1 MLARAAVWSVEM
13 RRIPRQEMG
22 SIMCILMVIHRGVPG
37 YPIVVAANRDEYYDR
52 PTQGPCQ
59 LAHTPAVWGGRD
71 ARAGGTWLGVNAHG
85 LVIGLTNRRIREDQ
99 ENDPQRRS
107 RGLLCL
113 EALQCPSV
121 AEAAD
126 FLASEPSERY
136 NPFNLLMLDQR
147 DLLWVAYEG
156 KPVVRR
162 LEVGLHILANGN
174 VNAFETVRIRRARRL
189 LQHAA
194 HTEWRD
200 YLPLLE
206 EVCRDHEGG
215 VQDRE
220 TICMHRDHERYG
232 TVSSTILALTPGI
245 AGSVY
250 RYAAGHPC
258 TTLYQDHSSL
268 LTPAT

>member
-1 MLARAAVWSVEM
+1 MLARGVVRSA
-13 RRIPRQEMG
+13 EMG
-22 SIMCILMVIHRGVPG
+22 SISREEMVSIMCILMVIHQGVPA

-52 PTQGPCQ
+52 PTQGPCRLVQ
-59 LAHTPAVWGGRD
+59 TPAVWGGRD
-71 ARAGGTWLGVNAHG
+71 ERAGGTWLGVNAHG
-85 LVIGLTNRRIREDQ
+85 LVIGLTNRRIREEQ

-113 EALQCPSV
+113 EALQCHTA

-126 FLASEPSERY
+126 FLASEPPERY
-136 NPFNLLMLDQR
+136 NPFNLLMIDQC
-147 DLLWVAYEG
+147 DLLWAAYEG
-156 KPVVRR
+156 KPAMQR
-162 LEVGLHILANGN
+162 LEAGLHILANGN
-174 VNAFETVRIRRARRL
+174 VNDFETVRIRRARRL

-194 HTEWRD
+194 YPEWRH
-200 YLPLLE
+200 YFLLLE
-206 EVCRDHEGG
+206 EVCRDHESG
-215 VQDRE
+215 VKDRE
-220 TICMHRDHERYG
+220 TICMHRDKERYG

>member
-1 MLARAAVWSVEM
+1 
-13 RRIPRQEMG
+13 
-22 SIMCILMVIHRGVPG
+22 MCILMVIHKGIPG

-59 LAHTPAVWGGRD
+59 LADTPAVWGGRD

-99 ENDPQRRS
+99 ENDPQRCS

-113 EALQCPSV
+113 EVLQCSTA

-136 NPFNLLMLDQR
+136 NPFNLLMIDQR
-147 DLLWVAYEG
+147 DLLWAAYED
-156 KPVVRR
+156 KPSMQR
-162 LEVGLHILANGN
+162 LESGLHILANGN
-174 VNAFETVRIRRARRL
+174 INDFETVRIRRARRL

-194 HTEWRD
+194 YTEGQR
-200 YLPLLE
+200 YVPLLE
-206 EVCRDHEGG
+206 EVCRDHESG
-215 VQDRE
+215 VKDRE

-232 TVSSTILALTPGI
+232 TVSSTILALTPGL

-258 TTLYQDHSSL
+258 MTLYQDHAFL
-268 LTPAT
+268 LTSAI

>member
-1 MLARAAVWSVEM
+1 
-13 RRIPRQEMG
+13 
-22 SIMCILMVIHRGVPG
+22 MCILMVIHQGVPG
-37 YPIVVAANRDEYYDR
+37 YPIVVAANRDEFYDR

-71 ARAGGTWLGVNAHG
+71 ERAGGTWLGVNAHG

-99 ENDPQRRS
+99 ENDAQRRS

-113 EALQCPSV
+113 EALRCHTA

-126 FLASEPSERY
+126 FLASEPPERY
-136 NPFNLLMLDQR
+136 NPFNLLLMDQGN
-147 DLLWVAYEG
+147 LLWAAYED
-156 KPVVRR
+156 KPAVQR
-162 LEVGLHILANGN
+162 LESGLHILANGN
-174 VNAFETVRIRRARRL
+174 VNDFETVRLRRARRL

-194 HTEWRD
+194 APEWRH

-206 EVCRDHEGG
+206 DVCRDHESG
-215 VQDRE
+215 VKDRE

-232 TVSSTILALTPGI
+232 TVSSTILALPPEIT
-245 AGSVY
+245 GSVY

-258 TTLYQDHSSL
+258 TTLYQDYSSL
-268 LTPAT
+268 LTSAR